1 METVWRIRNMLR
13 YQNTGLVE
21 HVDFTFTSTLDGHT
35 HEEFSSVRLSGDENS
50 EGFIAYEDLTEEIVL
65 QWVMDVLGE
74 AGITNLENMNRM
86 ILVDMADRAEN
97 PTTTG
102 LPW

>member
-1 METVWRIRNMLR
+1 METIWRIKNMIR

-21 HVDFTFTSTLDGHT
+21 YVDFTFTSTLDGHT
-35 HEEFSSVRLSGDENS
+35 HEEVSSVQLSGDENS

-65 QWVMDVLGE
+65 QWVMDALGE
-74 AGITNLENMNRM
+74 AGIENLENFNRM
-86 ILVDMADRAEN
+86 ILVDIADEAAN

>member
-1 METVWRIRNMLR
+1 METVWRIKDMIR

-21 HVDFTFTSTLDGHT
+21 YVDFTFTSTLDGHT
-35 HEEFSSVRLSGDENS
+35 YEEFSSVKLSGDENS
-50 EGFIAYEDLTEEIVL
+50 EGFIAYDDLTEEVVL
-65 QWVMDVLGE
+65 QWVMGTLGE
-74 AGITNLENMNRM
+74 KGIENLENMNRAVL
-86 ILVDMADRAEN
+86 IDMADRAAN